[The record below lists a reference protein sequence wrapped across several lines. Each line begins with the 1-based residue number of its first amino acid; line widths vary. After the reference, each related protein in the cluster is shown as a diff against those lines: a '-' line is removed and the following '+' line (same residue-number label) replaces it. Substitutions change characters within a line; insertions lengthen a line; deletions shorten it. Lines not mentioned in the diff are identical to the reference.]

1 MATPVTIGSD
11 LTLPVFTL
19 HMAVF
24 VPPVPAPS
32 FPVYPHMEMVVPI
45 NWFVG
50 KGSHELTADI
60 FHLSSKIALDSHDC
74 GMGIIHACLPPNNV
88 LLPIFSIFSKRAV
101 VFSAS
106 TVNMNSKPT
115 ALAAASFPL
124 QNCADPTS
132 LPVNFAPTAAS
143 NTVLVGATAAD
154 VAAGLA
160 KIAKHMLLD
169 LIAKALGKAL
179 GKLFDL
185 AKAAKKVVS
194 KLIAIAI
201 KKVVKFVKKVTES
214 KTAATKATQ
223 SLSSPSASSPA
234 ASEAAA
240 VTTSSPFGDATMTF
254 SNGKDGAHSVTTS
267 APAAAGG
274 TRETVQDG
282 LPTYPPEDQAGGS
295 YAPEYWASA
304 LDGAPVL

>member
-115 ALAAASFPL
+115 ALAAAASKRAGGPMCAAGCSVISPTPTPGGETVPL
-124 QNCADPTS
+124 QN
-132 LPVNFAPTAAS
+132 
-143 NTVLVGATAAD
+143 
-154 VAAGLA
+154 
-160 KIAKHMLLD
+160 
-169 LIAKALGKAL
+169 
-179 GKLFDL
+179 
-185 AKAAKKVVS
+185 
-194 KLIAIAI
+194 
-201 KKVVKFVKKVTES
+201 
-214 KTAATKATQ
+214 Q
-223 SLSSPSASSPA
+223 
-234 ASEAAA
+234 
-240 VTTSSPFGDATMTF
+240 
-254 SNGKDGAHSVTTS
+254 
-267 APAAAGG
+267 
-274 TRETVQDG
+274 
-282 LPTYPPEDQAGGS
+282 
-295 YAPEYWASA
+295 
-304 LDGAPVL
+304 